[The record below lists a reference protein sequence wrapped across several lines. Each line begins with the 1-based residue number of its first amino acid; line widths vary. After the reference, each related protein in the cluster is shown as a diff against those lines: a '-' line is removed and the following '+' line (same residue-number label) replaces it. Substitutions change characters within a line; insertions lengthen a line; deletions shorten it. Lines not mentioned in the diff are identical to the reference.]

1 MSSNISTVGILLFA
15 HPITTYQ
22 NQLTTHTPLLIK
34 GCFSR
39 RLSRIQPGWWEGL
52 FLRSFG
58 RDVMF
63 GTDLGP
69 NLSPAQKSH
78 RGNADFFLM
87 KRIILLIHLEEN

>member
-15 HPITTYQ
+15 HPITTYH

-34 GCFSR
+34 GYCSR
-39 RLSRIQPGWWEGL
+39 RLSWIQPGWWEVL
-52 FLRSFG
+52 FLQSPG

-69 NLSPAQKSH
+69 NLLSVQKSH
-78 RGNADFFLM
+78 RGNTEFLM
-87 KRIILLIHLEEN
+87 KKITLLVHLEEN